1 MIFFIPIMILLSL
14 ILSLMLTFIYTFI
27 YKVSINKRLADSK
40 QNKIKFIAPTKLLI
54 GTFIIVFI
62 SLTAAV
68 IVFFVPKNRNINNDD
83 IQNISETNF
92 YTDEEIQETLLK
104 EYSHE
109 KDIPGYSRSEEE
121 KDGIRMI
128 LYRNENGDTTFPDMI
143 FYFEYP
149 NNKRIKI
156 KFSENSSSDAYRC
169 DKNSSGIW
177 VVRQNTPNNDFTV
190 KCYIYQ
196 NDTANE
202 EFNDMDREETNSKC
216 ERSIDFGM
224 F

>member
-1 MIFFIPIMILLSL
+1 MIFIPITALSSFVLSL
-14 ILSLMLTFIYTFI
+14 LITFIYTLI
-27 YKVSINKRLADSK
+27 YKIFINKRLVDHERI
-40 QNKIKFIAPTKLLI
+40 KIKFISPNKFLI
-54 GTFIIVFI
+54 ITFIILFLI
-62 SLTAAV
+62 LTTSVMLFNASTNKV
-68 IVFFVPKNRNINNDD
+68 TVEEGITL
-83 IQNISETNF
+83 QSETSF

-109 KDIPGYSRSEEE
+109 KDIPGYSRSEKE
-121 KDGIRMI
+121 KDSIRMI

-216 ERSIDFGM
+216 EKSIDFGK